1 TNDYPTI
8 SRGRMQLLIAI
19 VLALALS
26 VPVGAALL
34 TLGALILEFG
44 LGLLVEAGEKIE
56 ADPRQKKIA
65 VTVLVVVLGGILLA
79 ICVLCVVVT
88 LWIAAR

>member
-1 TNDYPTI
+1 
-8 SRGRMQLLIAI
+8 MQLLIAI

-44 LGLLVEAGEKIE
+44 LGVLVETGEKIE
-56 ADPRQKKIA
+56 ADPRKRRIA
-65 VTVLVVVLGGILLA
+65 VFVLAVVFGGIILA
-79 ICVLCVVVT
+79 ICVSCAAVV
-88 LWIAAR
+88 LWASVQ